1 MHPYI
6 QQGLRLVWIF
16 LILFWAISA
25 KNNKQTVYKENLLLR
40 FLYYWLPLLIAALLL
55 GPGKWFGHTLIREK
69 FVEHTNLVGCMGLFI
84 AAIGLVIAC
93 WSRYLLG
100 KNWSLSVQKKENH
113 ELIQTGFYSVVRH
126 PIYTDVLLIFTGN
139 VIIVGDYRGFISLAI
154 VFYSFWFKLKKEEK
168 ILVELFGTSYLDY
181 QKKTKTILPYIL

>member
-25 KNNKQTVYKENLLLR
+25 KNNKQTVYKENLTLR
-40 FLYYWLPLLIAALLL
+40 FLYYWLPLILAALLL

-126 PIYTDVLLIFTGN
+126 PIYTGVLLIFTGN

-154 VFYSFWFKLKKEEK
+154 VFYSYWFKLKKEENVL
-168 ILVELFGTSYLDY
+168 IELFGKSYLDY
-181 QKKTKTILPYIL
+181 QKKTKIILPYIL

>member
-25 KNNKQTVYKENLLLR
+25 KNNKQTVYKENLTLR
-40 FLYYWLPLLIAALLL
+40 FLYYWLPLILAALLL

-126 PIYTDVLLIFTGN
+126 PIYTGVLLIFTGN

-154 VFYSFWFKLKKEEK
+154 VFYSFWFKLKKEENVL
-168 ILVELFGTSYLDY
+168 IELFGKSYLDY
-181 QKKTKTILPYIL
+181 QKKTKIILPYIL

>member
-1 MHPYI
+1 LP
-6 QQGLRLVWIF
+6 
-16 LILFWAISA
+16 LIL
-25 KNNKQTVYKENLLLR
+25 
-40 FLYYWLPLLIAALLL
+40 AALLL

-126 PIYTDVLLIFTGN
+126 PIYTGVLLIFTGN

-154 VFYSFWFKLKKEEK
+154 VFYSFWFKLKKEENVL
-168 ILVELFGTSYLDY
+168 IELFGKSYLDY
-181 QKKTKTILPYIL
+181 QKKTKIILPYIL

>member
-126 PIYTDVLLIFTGN
+126 PIYTGVLLIFTGN